1 MSNNNCCDNYYKI
14 VVSYELTSNILDDQS
29 EDIRNLREILYK
41 NIKESIP
48 SRYEI
53 FSVKLTIHELMDTNN
68 YVITYDAFF
77 RSLDGLPMEEYVA
90 ARDIK
95 DKIKS
100 ELEQFF
106 DSADC
111 DYRFINIKTLL

>member
-1 MSNNNCCDNYYKI
+1 MDACDNYYKI
-14 VVSYELTSNILDDQS
+14 VVSYEITSNVLESQD
-29 EDIRNLREILYK
+29 EEVKNLRDILYK
-41 NIKESIP
+41 NIRESIP
-48 SRYEI
+48 ERYEI
-53 FSVKLTIHELMDTNN
+53 FSIKLTIHELMDTHN
-68 YVITYDAFF
+68 YIITYDAFF

-106 DSADC
+106 DSTDC